1 VSFAVHVSVHL
12 QMLPDSTGESIGM
25 PDVTSRDIYLA
36 RAKLFEERAAN
47 SSESQDKE
55 MWARLARQYRL
66 LANAKPASEKS
77 PASGKGE

>member
-1 VSFAVHVSVHL
+1 MKGVPAPAPQSGDQCSGNTEM
-12 QMLPDSTGESIGM
+12 Q
-25 PDVTSRDIYLA
+25 DVTSRDTYLA

-66 LANAKPASEKS
+66 LAHTKS
-77 PASGKGE
+77 NPEGSPTSGTVE